1 MVLVPTTETDGAVFT
16 SDSSSTVRA
25 TVVQKALVMTS
36 SGTADAV
43 RCSEEVKSD
52 KKGKGVV
59 MSSTFGCAIDI
70 DSDDDS
76 CYGKDYI
83 NLSSDESE
91 SEDDYAVL
99 QSRFDN
105 IDLPTGVEAAIPH
118 FVDSIKMKNKI
129 KVNGSKTSA
138 GSGLRVQRSAM
149 KVHAEPANGLKISV
163 GSGLL
168 VQRGARKVHAE
179 PANVLRKYRNFKK
192 FDIVEDYSDHHYSG
206 LTKNVSSILSGAL
219 PPKLQDPGNP
229 IISIQVGEFKMSRA
243 LLDFGACVNIL
254 PGSLYD
260 QYEFGPLQ
268 ASKST
273 VTLADLTRRPLRGMV
288 TDVIVKVEDFYYP
301 VDFLVLDYVSLDR
314 TKQPTVILGR
324 PFLATS
330 NAQINC
336 KSGTVNMTFGNRWL
350 RLNVFSG
357 LTNPLV
363 NDECYMA
370 DRKDYI
376 NLSFDE
382 SESEDDYAVL
392 QSRFDNIDLP
402 TGVEAAIPH
411 FADSIKMKN
420 KIKVNGS
427 KTSAGS
433 GLRVQRSAMKVHVEP
448 ANGLKVSAGSGLR
461 VQSGAR
467 KVHAEPANVLRKY
480 RNFKKFDIIEYYS
493 DHHYSGLTE
502 NVSSIPS
509 GALPPKLQDPGNPII
524 SIQVGEFKMIRALLD
539 SGAGMS
545 IIPGSLYDQYEFG
558 PLQAS
563 KSTVE
568 LADLTC
574 KSPRGIVTD
583 VIVKVEDFY
592 YPVDFLVLDY
602 VSLDRTKHQSTVILG
617 RPFLATSNAQINC
630 KSGTVNMTF
639 GNRRLRLNVFSGLTN
654 PLVNDVCYMADSV
667 DECIPLSD
675 TGVDEENTMGECFM
689 FDRLQTETNRSIDE
703 EEKKLEVMAVREGRS
718 LWTHQVGSLPDKI
731 DTKLKPSLVEPLTV
745 ELKVLPK
752 HLKYACVGEGNTL
765 PVIISSK

>member
-1 MVLVPTTETDGAVFT
+1 MLNIILDFRQDLLKLNLSKDMVQYRRLWRRLLGE
-16 SDSSSTVRA
+16 
-25 TVVQKALVMTS
+25 KALVTTS

-192 FDIVEDYSDHHYSG
+192 FDIFDIIEYYSDHHYSG
-206 LTKNVSSILSGAL
+206 LTKNVSSI
-219 PPKLQDPGNP
+219 
-229 IISIQVGEFKMSRA
+229 
-243 LLDFGACVNIL
+243 
-254 PGSLYD
+254 
-260 QYEFGPLQ
+260 
-268 ASKST
+268 
-273 VTLADLTRRPLRGMV
+273 
-288 TDVIVKVEDFYYP
+288 
-301 VDFLVLDYVSLDR
+301 
-314 TKQPTVILGR
+314 
-324 PFLATS
+324 
-330 NAQINC
+330 
-336 KSGTVNMTFGNRWL
+336 
-350 RLNVFSG
+350 
-357 LTNPLV
+357 
-363 NDECYMA
+363 
-370 DRKDYI
+370 
-376 NLSFDE
+376 
-382 SESEDDYAVL
+382 
-392 QSRFDNIDLP
+392 
-402 TGVEAAIPH
+402 
-411 FADSIKMKN
+411 
-420 KIKVNGS
+420 
-427 KTSAGS
+427 
-433 GLRVQRSAMKVHVEP
+433 
-448 ANGLKVSAGSGLR
+448 
-461 VQSGAR
+461 
-467 KVHAEPANVLRKY
+467 
-480 RNFKKFDIIEYYS
+480 
-493 DHHYSGLTE
+493 
-502 NVSSIPS
+502 PS
-509 GALPPKLQDPGNPII
+509 GALPRKLQDPGNPII

-539 SGAGMS
+539 FGAGMS

-752 HLKYACVGEGNTL
+752 YLKYACVGEGNTL

>member
-1 MVLVPTTETDGAVFT
+1 MALVPTTETDGAVFT
-16 SDSSSTVRA
+16 KVDMDSSYSSSPVRA
-25 TVVQKALVMTS
+25 TVVQDALVMTS

-43 RCSEEVKSD
+43 RCLEEVKSD

-59 MSSTFGCAIDI
+59 MSSTFGGAIDI
-70 DSDDDS
+70 DSDDHT

-105 IDLPTGVEAAIPH
+105 IDLPTGVEANIPH
-118 FVDSIKMKNKI
+118 FVDSIKMKNRI
-129 KVNGSKTSA
+129 KVNGSKTSK

-149 KVHAEPANGLKISV
+149 KVHAERANGLKISA
-163 GSGLL
+163 GSGLR

-206 LTKNVSSILSGAL
+206 AL

-229 IISIQVGEFKMSRA
+229 IISIQVGEFRIIRA
-243 LLDFGACVNIL
+243 LLDLGACVNVL

-268 ASKST
+268 KSRST
-273 VTLADLTRRPLRGMV
+273 VTLADLTRRPLRGIV
-288 TDVIVKVEDFYYP
+288 RDVIVKVEDFYYP
-301 VDFLVLDYVSLDR
+301 VDFLVLDYASLDR
-314 TKQPTVILGR
+314 TKQQTVILGR

-336 KSGTVNMTFGNRWL
+336 RSGKVNMTFGNHRL

-382 SESEDDYAVL
+382 SESDDDYAVL

-402 TGVEAAIPH
+402 TGVEADIPH

-420 KIKVNGS
+420 KIKVNRS

-433 GLRVQRSAMKVHVEP
+433 GLRVQRSAMKVYADP
-448 ANGLKVSAGSGLR
+448 ANGLKISAGSGLR

-467 KVHAEPANVLRKY
+467 KVHAEPVNVLRKY
-480 RNFKKFDIIEYYS
+480 RNFKKFDVVEAYS

-502 NVSSIPS
+502 NVSSILS

-545 IIPGSLYDQYEFG
+545 IIPGSLYDRYKFG
-558 PLQAS
+558 PLQTS
-563 KSTVE
+563 KSTVV

-574 KSPRGIVTD
+574 KPPRGIIKD

-617 RPFLATSNAQINC
+617 RPFLATSNAKINC

-639 GNRRLRLNVFSGLTN
+639 GNRQLRLNVFSGLTN
-654 PLVNDVCYMADSV
+654 PLVNHVCYMADNV
-667 DECIPLSD
+667 DECIPLCD
-675 TGVDEENTMGECFM
+675 TDVDERNKIGECLM
-689 FDRLQTETNRSIDE
+689 FDRL
-703 EEKKLEVMAVREGRS
+703 
-718 LWTHQVGSLPDKI
+718 
-731 DTKLKPSLVEPLTV
+731 
-745 ELKVLPK
+745 
-752 HLKYACVGEGNTL
+752 
-765 PVIISSK
+765 